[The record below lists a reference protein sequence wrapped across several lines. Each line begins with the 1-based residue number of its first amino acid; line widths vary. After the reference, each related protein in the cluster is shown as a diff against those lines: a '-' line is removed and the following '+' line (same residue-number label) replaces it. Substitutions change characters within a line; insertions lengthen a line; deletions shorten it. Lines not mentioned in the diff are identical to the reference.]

1 MRRENALFGAA
12 AGLCLILAAALP
24 IFNPDL
30 YWHLSAGRRIVE
42 LGAIPKTDWLSS
54 TRAGAPWI
62 DFEWLSQL
70 LFYAVHRAAGLPGLL
85 ALKAALVLLLA
96 RLAWALIRARVP
108 DGPLAPAALALWA
121 AAVLPF
127 ADLRPDLFS
136 ALGFSLILLALE
148 RRARVRPWHALPF
161 FCVWANLHGGWPYG
175 LALLAV
181 YAARDKKLRP
191 ALAFALAG
199 ACVQPGGPASLS
211 VLVAH
216 GRDLAALSAHIR
228 EWMPASPANP
238 WHRPFF
244 FILAAT
250 AAALI
255 VRARRRGA
263 PALEPV
269 LVDAGLAAAALRHV
283 RLAFFFPLACAAP
296 AAGWAREALP
306 ARAARWT
313 AALACAAAIAL
324 AAPLALSVG
333 TFRVFVRGQG
343 VEGAVEFLDRNAA
356 VFGGRT
362 VYAHTWQW
370 GGLLGFRLYP
380 RYRVYGD
387 GRYIF
392 HDLVDRTRRAT
403 SSPEAWR
410 SFLDGEKLDLVI
422 LEASGPVFAGK
433 PYWVVF
439 MPPALWNPVY
449 ADDSAIVFAR
459 RTAFAQTRGAS
470 FR

>member
-1 MRRENALFGAA
+1 MRRENAFCGAA
-12 AGLCLILAAALP
+12 AGLCLALAAALP

-42 LGAIPKTDWLSS
+42 LHAIPKADWLSS

-70 LFYAVHRAAGLPGLL
+70 LFYGVHRAAGLPGLW
-85 ALKAALVLLLA
+85 ALKAALVLILA
-96 RLAWALIRARVP
+96 RVAWALIRARVP
-108 DGPLAPAALALWA
+108 HGPLAPAALALWA

-136 ALGFSLILLALE
+136 ALGFSLLLWAIE
-148 RRARVRPWHALPF
+148 RRARARPWHALPF
-161 FCVWANLHGGWPYG
+161 FCLWANLHGGWPYG
-175 LALLAV
+175 LALLAL

-211 VLVAH
+211 VLVSH
-216 GRDLAALSAHIR
+216 GRDLSALSAYIR

-244 FILAAT
+244 VMLAAA
-250 AAALI
+250 AAALV
-255 VRARRRGA
+255 VRARGRGR

-269 LVDAGLAAAALRHV
+269 VAGVALAAAALRHV
-283 RLAFFFPLACAAP
+283 RLALFFPLACAAP
-296 AAGWAREALP
+296 AAGWASESLS

-313 AALACAAAIAL
+313 AALACAAAVAL
-324 AAPLALSVG
+324 AAPLAFSVG
-333 TFRVFVRGQG
+333 TFRALVRGQG
-343 VEGAVEFLDRNAA
+343 VEGAAEFLDQKAA

-392 HDLVDRTRRAT
+392 HDLVEKTRRAT
-403 SSPEAWR
+403 SSPEAWG
-410 SFLDGEKLDLVI
+410 SFLDAEKLDLVI
-422 LEASGPVFAGK
+422 LDAQGPVIDGK

-439 MPPALWNPVY
+439 MPPARWSPVY
-449 ADDSAIVFAR
+449 ADESAIVFAR
-459 RTAFAQTRGAS
+459 RAAFER
-470 FR
+470 